1 MSSPS
6 VIEKYRQ
13 QTSFMQL
20 SRSQSM
26 MGEIAI
32 LSDSVYNSIA
42 NLFVKI
48 CDRASTKC
56 LSWPVMPIDNVYH
69 DEGAG

>member
-1 MSSPS
+1 
-6 VIEKYRQ
+6 
-13 QTSFMQL
+13 
-20 SRSQSM
+20 M